1 MAMALLRQVHHHAAR
16 QGAAGSPRA
25 RIPTRSRHPRTR
37 TSCDHPN
44 TTNGPATPGKCPE
57 HSDHPTVPDNPAAAS
72 GATTAG
78 ARNRLDH
85 ADKLVTGADDGT
97 YAKTNLPDELVLT
110 NYFSVRECRIEVVI
124 RNEAPTY

>member
-1 MAMALLRQVHHHAAR
+1 
-16 QGAAGSPRA
+16 
-25 RIPTRSRHPRTR
+25 
-37 TSCDHPN
+37 
-44 TTNGPATPGKCPE
+44 
-57 HSDHPTVPDNPAAAS
+57 VPDNPAAAS